1 MKLFERNGPGSI
13 GLNYMWLPTWVGM
26 NKALLKEIE
35 EYVTPI
41 LMGQE
46 LTDETLTKAD
56 EAAIQFLVQKFPDI
70 SGLFEYLDGL
80 KYVETNGEAAN
91 KVQEG
96 RATTPSGV

>member
-1 MKLFERNGPGSI
+1 MRLFERNAPNSI
-13 GLNYMWLPTWVGM
+13 GLNYMWLPTWIGM

-35 EYVTPI
+35 DYVTPV
-41 LMGQE
+41 LLGQE
-46 LTDETLTKAD
+46 LTDETLCKAD

-80 KYVETNGEAAN
+80 KYVETHAEAAS

-96 RATTPSGV
+96 RATAPSSA